1 VKTAVAL
8 SLILLLALLFLAR
21 RPLPLLRGYLA
32 VRDALTDAPLSEPE
46 AWVYR
51 RIEE

>member
-1 VKTAVAL
+1 MKTA
-8 SLILLLALLFLAR
+8 LLLAILIIALALMR
-21 RPLPLLRGYLA
+21 RPLLRGYLA

-46 AWVYR
+46 AWLYR

>member
-1 VKTAVAL
+1 MKPAAALLLLL
-8 SLILLLALLFLAR
+8 SLAYVAR
-21 RPLPLLRGYLA
+21 RPLFRLYLWL
-32 VRDALTDAPLSEPE
+32 RDAVTDAPLSDGE

>member
-1 VKTAVAL
+1 MKTAAAL

-21 RPLPLLRGYLA
+21 RPLLRGYLA
-32 VRDALTDAPLSEPE
+32 VRDVLTDAPLTDAE

-51 RIEE
+51 KVEGD

>member
-1 VKTAVAL
+1 MKTFAAL
-8 SLILLLALLFLAR
+8 SLILLLALLLR
-21 RPLPLLRGYLA
+21 RPLLRGYLA